1 MQGGRRRSPEQH
13 GRFYQPTSRFEIAG
27 SYTLLQNCTVER
39 LVGTCGRFCDLTLIS
54 WPRLEPNVVQN
65 PLSAKLNGHV
75 ISIRE
80 VRWQNP
86 RG

>member
-1 MQGGRRRSPEQH
+1 MAEG
-13 GRFYQPTSRFEIAG
+13 YA
-27 SYTLLQNCTVER
+27 LLQNCTVER
-39 LVGTCGRFCDLTLIS
+39 LVGTCGHFCDLTLIS
-54 WPRLEPNVVQN
+54 QPRLEPNVVQI
-65 PLSAKLNGHV
+65 PLSAELSGHQ